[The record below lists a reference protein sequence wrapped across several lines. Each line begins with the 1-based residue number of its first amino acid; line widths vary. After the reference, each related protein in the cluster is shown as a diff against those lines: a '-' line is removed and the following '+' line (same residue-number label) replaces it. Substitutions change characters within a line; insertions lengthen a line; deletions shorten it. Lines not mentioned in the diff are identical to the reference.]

1 MQLVKNI
8 LLVAGFAVIAASCNQ
23 VDFKKTKG
31 GMPYKLYPSKTGK
44 KVEDGKWVKMHI
56 SQKIKDSV
64 LFDSRKSLPVYF
76 QINAA
81 STQPYD
87 PSEVFT
93 LMKEGDSIYTVQM
106 MDTFI
111 KRSPQIV
118 QQTKF
123 KNGDKITSSF
133 TVLKVFNTAEEYRA
147 DEEKEKAVIVANEE
161 GAVKEFIAKKGVTAQ
176 RTGSGSYVE
185 IINPGTGAQ
194 VDSGKFVS
202 VMYKG
207 QTFAGKVFDTN
218 MDTSFKHTDPM
229 DFQVGVGQMIR
240 GFDEGV
246 RLLKEGGKARIYIPS
261 TLAYGGQPPSPD
273 IKPYEHLI
281 FDVEVLSVKDQ
292 APAQPAMPAGV
303 DPSQMQR

>member
-111 KRSPQIV
+111 KRSPQIL

-292 APAQPAMPAGV
+292 APVQPGMPAGV
-303 DPSQMQR
+303 DPSQMPR